1 MKARLLLLERKNNCL
16 KTRLEERQAAVE
28 TLRREGIL
36 RMERIHEEMASIISG
51 DIKRDLL
58 DEVCAR
64 NKEDNNQL
72 IEEIG
77 ETLQPSIQ
85 THIPKWQREPMV

>member
-1 MKARLLLLERKNNCL
+1 MKARLLLLEKENDCL

-28 TLRREGIL
+28 TLRREWIL
-36 RMERIHEEMASIISG
+36 RMERIHEEMASLISG

-85 THIPKWQREPMV
+85 THIPKWHREPMI

>member
-1 MKARLLLLERKNNCL
+1 MKARLLLLERENNCL
-16 KTRLEERQAAVE
+16 KTRLEERQDSVE

-36 RMERIHEEMASIISG
+36 RMERIHEEMVSRISG
-51 DIKRDLL
+51 EIKRDML

-72 IEEIG
+72 IEEIRG
-77 ETLQPSIQ
+77 STTTINSNLY
-85 THIPKWQREPMV
+85 T